1 MHKDAR
7 KTKWDDSVRMFGKRD
22 LIAGGDPTE
31 HGKTGSFAE
40 L

>member
-1 MHKDAR
+1 MHKDAP
-7 KTKWDDSVRMFGKRD
+7 KTKWDDSVRMFGEQD
-22 LIAGGDPTE
+22 LIAGGDPAE